1 MLMLRFI
8 QFDFIFIKY
17 MVYSN
22 NFCKTIAELKA
33 IATPKE
39 EKESDNKTAKTRNT
53 KEYTIRP

>member
-22 NFCKTIAELKA
+22 NFCKIIAKLKA
-33 IATPKE
+33 IATPRE

-53 KEYTIRP
+53 KE

>member
-1 MLMLRFI
+1 MLMFRFI

-33 IATPKE
+33 IAIPRE
-39 EKESDNKTAKTRNT
+39 EKESDNKTAKTKNT
-53 KEYTIRP
+53 KE

>member
-33 IATPKE
+33 IATPRE
-39 EKESDNKTAKTRNT
+39 EKESDNMTAKTRKT
-53 KEYTIRP
+53 KE

>member
-1 MLMLRFI
+1 MLMFRFI

-33 IATPKE
+33 IAIPRE

-53 KEYTIRP
+53 IPLFTVT